1 MKPANEDALPVL
13 TAPAGAGRDSV
24 PDVVG
29 HRCGVGPLQLSA
41 ASLIGSRHRQNGE
54 VREDAYAFAAGKDS
68 CGVAVADG
76 VGSAINAHMA
86 ANAAALCAVAEV
98 VRWADTRRS
107 SWTDQCMELVHRTSD
122 AVRQVP
128 DTRAG
133 HPASK
138 NNPPATTLSVAALRT
153 LDDATTEVNWLAYGD
168 TSVLTLSLTDR
179 HWTWL
184 SGNEQGRS
192 NVTHALPGPLE
203 NGTHGETVLEP
214 DHVFVIA
221 TDGVAEAIEAM
232 PGEFAEAI
240 TSSVLEAM
248 SAAKFTTLLDFDVQG
263 MADDRT
269 ILLVWQPR

>member
-1 MKPANEDALPVL
+1 MEPAAEDAFPVL
-13 TAPAGAGRDSV
+13 TAPAGTGRDSV
-24 PDVVG
+24 PDVAG
-29 HRCGVGPLQLSA
+29 HRCRVGQLQLSA
-41 ASLIGSRHRQNGE
+41 ASVIGSRHRQNGE
-54 VREDAYAFAAGKDS
+54 VREDAYAFATGKNS

-86 ANAAALCAVAEV
+86 ANAAARCAVDEV

-107 SWTDQCMELVHRTSD
+107 SWIDHCVELVHRTSD

-133 HPASK
+133 HPAAK
-138 NNPPATTLSVAALRT
+138 NNPPAATLSVATLRM

-168 TSVLTLSLTDR
+168 TAVLKLSLNDGR
-179 HWTWL
+179 WTWL
-184 SGNEQGRS
+184 SGKEQARS
-192 NVTHALPGPLE
+192 NVTHALPGPFE
-203 NGTHGETVLEP
+203 NSVHGETVLEP

-232 PGEFAEAI
+232 PAEFAEAI
-240 TSSVLEAM
+240 TGTVLEAM